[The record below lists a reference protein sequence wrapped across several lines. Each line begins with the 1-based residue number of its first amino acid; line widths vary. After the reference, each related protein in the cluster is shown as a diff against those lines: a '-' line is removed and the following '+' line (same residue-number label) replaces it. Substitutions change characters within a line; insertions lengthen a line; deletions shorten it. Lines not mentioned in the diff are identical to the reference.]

1 MWNIV
6 KALNYQIKRDNVVI
20 MGFCMAFFIQLVCSL
35 GNGSA
40 DPGDWD
46 GSVVVVLCSEI
57 YPVLIGLLTLAI
69 TSRICGWDFDD
80 KTINY
85 ELLSGH
91 SRYSVFFARVISS
104 LLWSM
109 IGTAAVIFLPI
120 MGITIAGGW
129 GYGLNAADMALRGL
143 LSLFPMFRIIC
154 VWILMTTF
162 LQSSFKTLLLGY
174 LLFDGTALIMIIAE
188 ESRKAIHFSV
198 FSLANLTKLLSL
210 TNYTMVYING
220 EDVAVYR
227 TALEASEIY
236 GSIFASLA
244 VGTVCLALSCG
255 VFYRRD
261 MP

>member
-57 YPVLIGLLTLAI
+57 YPMLIGLLPLVI
-69 TSRICGWDFDD
+69 TCRICGWDFDD

-91 SRYSVFFARVISS
+91 SRYSIFFARVILS
-104 LLWSM
+104 LLWS
-109 IGTAAVIFLPI
+109 ILGTAAVIFLPI
-120 MGITIAGGW
+120 AGITMAGGW
-129 GYGLNAADMALRGL
+129 GDSLNAADMALRGL